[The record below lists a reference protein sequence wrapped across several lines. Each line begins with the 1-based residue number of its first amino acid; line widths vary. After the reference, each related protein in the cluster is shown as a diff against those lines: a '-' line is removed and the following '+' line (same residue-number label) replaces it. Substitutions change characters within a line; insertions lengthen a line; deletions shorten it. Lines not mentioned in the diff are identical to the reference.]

1 MNYKNVLY
9 EGIGNERQKNV
20 LNHYYSPREIENKN
34 VEILHNVSTNQSRRS
49 TTNQYVSIKDT
60 LNMV

>member
-1 MNYKNVLY
+1 MRESGMKDK
-9 EGIGNERQKNV
+9 KNV

-34 VEILHNVSTNQSRRS
+34 VEILHNVSTNQSRHS
-49 TTNQYVSIKDT
+49 TTNQHVSIKDT